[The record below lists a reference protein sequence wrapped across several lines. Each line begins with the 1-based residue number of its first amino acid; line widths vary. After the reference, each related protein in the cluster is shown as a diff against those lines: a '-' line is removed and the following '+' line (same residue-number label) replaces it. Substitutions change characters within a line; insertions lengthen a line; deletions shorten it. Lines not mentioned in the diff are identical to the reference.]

1 MGSNIFCTFIFG
13 GQWSRLWKS
22 LEWLQ
27 VEQLLSIAGLTNWAA
42 AVLVAVAAAAVASC
56 PCHYSVQLCV
66 SQSSWVSLSLSAGIA
81 SVATC
86 PHFSTDC
93 FNYGGLS
100 CCCCNFNLN
109 FHICIECAMHFHYL
123 SLCCRNCYS
132 VFHHFVAKHVRRHL
146 RPVRNCARASFN
158 EFARCPN
165 RAISQPICGY

>member
-1 MGSNIFCTFIFG
+1 MGSNICCTFYFG

-22 LEWLQ
+22 LECLQ

-42 AVLVAVAAAAVASC
+42 AVLVSIALAVAVAAAAVASC
-56 PCHYSVQLCV
+56 PCRYSVQLCV

-93 FNYGGLS
+93 FNYGGFS

-123 SLCCRNCYS
+123 SFCCRNCYS

-146 RPVRNCARASFN
+146 RPVRPLELRTSL
-158 EFARCPN
+158 
-165 RAISQPICGY
+165 I